1 MRGEESRGSSAMAKV
16 VTEAALKRAVGEQT
30 FIKGGLATCA
40 EGLKYDFR
48 LGTRILKASLGQPVD
63 LSSLPEVE
71 RGAMGVDPG
80 EVLFV
85 LTEERL
91 ELPRNI
97 MAQLSPKR
105 KLSHEGILVL
115 GGLCVDPLYCGRLLV
130 GLYNFS
136 SSRFPLRPG
145 KKLIAAVFY
154 ELGEDEISE
163 LQPVEANIEDFPDE
177 LVRLIQ
183 NYRPVVLQ
191 TLQESLVATQRQ
203 LDALRT
209 EITSGREW
217 QKQFQTSLDRH
228 DGQIDKLLRGLED
241 EKENRKEAE
250 RTFRQELGAI
260 QTRTWRLAAQ
270 VGAIVG
276 GIGIVISAIVGAIV
290 GHLVH

>member
-1 MRGEESRGSSAMAKV
+1 MAKV
-16 VTEAALKRAVGEQT
+16 ITGDALKRAVEDQS
-30 FIKGGLATCA
+30 FIKGGSLSCA

-48 LGTRILKASLGQPVD
+48 LGTRILKASFGLPVD
-63 LSSLPEVE
+63 MSSMSEAE
-71 RGAMGVDPG
+71 RGQVAVDPG

-85 LTEERL
+85 LTEERV
-91 ELPRNI
+91 ELPTTI

-115 GGLCVDPLYCGRLLV
+115 GGLCIDPLYRGKLLV

-136 SSRFPLRPG
+136 STRFPLRPG

-154 ELGEDEISE
+154 ELTGEEISE
-163 LQPVEANIEDFPDE
+163 FEPVETNIEDFPDE

-191 TLQESLVATQRQ
+191 TLQESLAETQRQ
-203 LDALRT
+203 LTTLRN
-209 EITSGREW
+209 EITSGLDW

-228 DGQIDKLLRGLED
+228 DGQIEKLLRGLED
-241 EKENRKEAE
+241 EKDNRKDAE
-250 RTFRQELGAI
+250 RDFKAELSSI

-270 VGAIVG
+270 LGLIIGGVGIVVSAFVGAMV
-276 GIGIVISAIVGAIV
+276 
-290 GHLVH
+290 VHFFH

>member
-1 MRGEESRGSSAMAKV
+1 MAKII
-16 VTEAALKRAVGEQT
+16 TEVALKEAVESQT
-30 FIKGGLATCA
+30 FIKGGSASCA

-63 LSSLPEVE
+63 MNSLPEVQ
-71 RGAMGVDPG
+71 RGAMAVDPG

-115 GGLCVDPLYCGRLLV
+115 GGLCIDPLYRGKLLV

-154 ELGEDEISE
+154 ELGEDEIGE

-191 TLQESLVATQRQ
+191 SLQESLAETQRQ
-203 LDALRT
+203 LTDLRN

-217 QKQFQTSLDRH
+217 QRQFQTSLERH
-228 DGQIDKLLRGLED
+228 DSQIDKLLRGLED
-241 EKENRKEAE
+241 EKENRKDAG
-250 RTFRQELGAI
+250 RTFREELAAI
-260 QTRTWRLAAQ
+260 QTRTWKLAAQ
-270 VGAIVG
+270 LGAIVG
-276 GIGIVISAIVGAIV
+276 GIGIVVSAVVGTMVA
-290 GHLVH
+290 H